1 MRSPRSSG
9 HRHQSL
15 RFARIAFG
23 AACLVAGA
31 LGFGHAPAQTPPGA
45 DPATAPPAATQTSAA
60 DSAATRTPERVE
72 VRGVVH
78 DANGGP
84 VRGASIR
91 VMSETD
97 TVDVQSNGDGRFLA
111 RVTAT
116 RGVRVLVQAF
126 GYRDL
131 VRSFRAAGRPVIQAA
146 LALPPPYPL
155 AGVTITSVRLP
166 RRVDEIFV
174 AGLVASV

>member
-1 MRSPRSSG
+1 M
-9 HRHQSL
+9 
-15 RFARIAFG
+15 
-23 AACLVAGA
+23 LVASVF
-31 LGFGHAPAQTPPGA
+31 GFGRAAAQTPAP
-45 DPATAPPAATQTSAA
+45 DPSAAPTATQTSAA
-60 DSAATRTPERVE
+60 DSAATRIPERVE
-72 VRGVVH
+72 VRGIVH

-84 VRGASIR
+84 VRGANIR

-97 TVDVQSNGDGRFLA
+97 TVDVQSNGDGRFQA

-131 VRSFRAAGRPVIQAA
+131 VRSFRAAGKPVIQAA

-155 AGVTITSVRLP
+155 AGVTITAARFRPCIYPSSAAVIESP
-166 RRVDEIFV
+166 PIKDV
-174 AGLVASV
+174 